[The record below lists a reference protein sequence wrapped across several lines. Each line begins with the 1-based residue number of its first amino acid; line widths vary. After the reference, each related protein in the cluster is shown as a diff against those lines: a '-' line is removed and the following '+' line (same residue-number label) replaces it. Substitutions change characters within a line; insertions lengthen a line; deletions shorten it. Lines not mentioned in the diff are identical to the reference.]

1 MPASGSSTHSTRTR
15 TLAVVAVILALALG
29 AYAFANVGRFFT
41 ADDPVQKADAI
52 FVLAGSTMDRPLE
65 AVDLY
70 QEGYAPRIV
79 LTRETPERG
88 ILISA
93 RRGAVL
99 PFKADQARDA
109 MIQLGVPMDA
119 IVVPPRIHDNTAQEA
134 QTLRALARE
143 QRWRRVIVVAA
154 RYQTRRARMAMR
166 RELRDTDIDVDVR
179 GTRYDA
185 VNPDQWWTSRG
196 DWRWVM
202 SEGLKLLAYELGLG
216 A

>member
-1 MPASGSSTHSTRTR
+1 MPASGSSTRSTRTR
-15 TLAVVAVILALALG
+15 TLAVVAIIITLALS

-70 QEGYAPRIV
+70 QAGYAPRIV

-88 ILISA
+88 ILIIA
-93 RRGAVL
+93 RRGVVL
-99 PFKADQARDA
+99 PFRADEARDA

-134 QTLRALARE
+134 QTLRALGRE
-143 QRWRRVIVVAA
+143 HRWRRVIVIAA

-166 RELRDTDIDVDVR
+166 RELRDTGIDVDVR

-185 VNPDQWWTSRG
+185 VNPDRWWTSRG

-202 SEGLKLLAYELGLG
+202 SEGAKLLAYELGLG

>member
-1 MPASGSSTHSTRTR
+1 LPASGSSTRSPRTR
-15 TLAVVAVILALALG
+15 TLAVVAILIALALS

-41 ADDPVQKADAI
+41 VDDPVQKADAI

-79 LTRETPERG
+79 LTRETPEQG

-93 RRGAVL
+93 RRGVVL
-99 PFKADQARDA
+99 PFRADEARDA
-109 MIQLGVPMDA
+109 MIKLGVPMDA

-134 QTLRALARE
+134 QTLRALAME
-143 QRWRRVIVVAA
+143 QRWHRVIVIAA
-154 RYQTRRARMAMR
+154 RYQARRARMAMR
-166 RELRDTDIDVDVR
+166 RELRDTGIDIDVR
-179 GTRYDA
+179 GTRYDV
-185 VNPDQWWTSRG
+185 VNPDRWWTSRS
-196 DWRWVM
+196 DWRWVLN
-202 SEGLKLLAYELGLG
+202 EGAKLLAYELGLG

>member
-1 MPASGSSTHSTRTR
+1 MPASGSFTRSTRTR
-15 TLAVVAVILALALG
+15 TLAVVAIIITLALS

-70 QEGYAPRIV
+70 QAGYAPRIV

-93 RRGAVL
+93 RRGVIL

-109 MIQLGVPMDA
+109 MIRLGVPMDA

-143 QRWRRVIVVAA
+143 QHWRRVIVIAA

-166 RELRDTDIDVDVR
+166 RELWDTGIDVDVR

-185 VNPDQWWTSRG
+185 VNPDRWWTSRG
-196 DWRWVM
+196 DWRWVL
-202 SEGLKLLAYELGLG
+202 SEGAKLLAYELGLG

>member
-1 MPASGSSTHSTRTR
+1 
-15 TLAVVAVILALALG
+15 
-29 AYAFANVGRFFT
+29 
-41 ADDPVQKADAI
+41 
-52 FVLAGSTMDRPLE
+52 
-65 AVDLY
+65 
-70 QEGYAPRIV
+70 
-79 LTRETPERG
+79 
-88 ILISA
+88 
-93 RRGAVL
+93 
-99 PFKADQARDA
+99 
-109 MIQLGVPMDA
+109 
-119 IVVPPRIHDNTAQEA
+119 VPPRIHDNTAQEA

-202 SEGLKLLAYELGLG
+202 SEGAKLLAYELGLG